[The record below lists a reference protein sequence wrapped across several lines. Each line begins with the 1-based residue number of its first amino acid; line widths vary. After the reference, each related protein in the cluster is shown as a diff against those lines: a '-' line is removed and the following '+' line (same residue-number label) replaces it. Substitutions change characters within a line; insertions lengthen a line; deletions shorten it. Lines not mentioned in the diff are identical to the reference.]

1 MERMSGNPYAPPTA
15 QVADVDPGRPL
26 PRPRAVS
33 LAILLF
39 WISVAVSLPLWFV
52 DDAVDTSDPDIFVT
66 LVIGWIVGL
75 AMLAFT
81 IWVIVSIGRARNWA
95 RITYLVLA
103 ILGWLMVI
111 VDLPG
116 LFASPWY
123 NPFGYLS
130 NAALDAAIV
139 VLLFTPAANAWF
151 RARGRGPADAA

>member
-1 MERMSGNPYAPPTA
+1 MSGNPYAPPTA
-15 QVADVDPGRPL
+15 QVANVDPDLPL

-33 LAILLF
+33 LAILFF

-52 DDAVDTSDPDIFVT
+52 DGAVDTSDSDVFAVM
-66 LVIGWIVGL
+66 VIGWIIGIAL
-75 AMLAFT
+75 LAFT

-95 RITYLVLA
+95 RITYSVLA

-116 LFASPWY
+116 LVASPWY
-123 NPFGYLS
+123 NWLGYLL
-130 NAALDAAIV
+130 NAALDVAIV

-151 RARGRGPADAA
+151 RARGRGPADAT